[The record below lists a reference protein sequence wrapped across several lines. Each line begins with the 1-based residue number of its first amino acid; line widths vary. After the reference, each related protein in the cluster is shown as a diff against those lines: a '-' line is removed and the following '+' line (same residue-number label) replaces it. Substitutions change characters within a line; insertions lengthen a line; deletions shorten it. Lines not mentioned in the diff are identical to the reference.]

1 MSTYLLTW
9 NPKITPFDALPTYV
23 RGLAAGK
30 SVDFGWSCGNTRT
43 IDKEARVFLLRQG
56 PDNPGVVGSGR
67 VTEGSYEDEHWDPA
81 KQKQGLKAWYVGVKW
96 DSLML
101 PEECLSRSELLKGI
115 LPESLVNSFAAGVIF
130 QPKDA
135 ANLEKR
141 WAAHCRSSHF
151 SASIHASPISAW
163 EGNRVEYRAYRRK
176 RDHRLMQA
184 ARRAAKG
191 ICAVC
196 EVDYS
201 KILKGKGVRVLQ
213 VHHKHQLGQLDTPR
227 LNSSDDLVVVCANCH
242 ALIHMDSKKA
252 LPVKALKSML
262 RKPA

>member
-1 MSTYLLTW
+1 
-9 NPKITPFDALPTYV
+9 
-23 RGLAAGK
+23 LAAGK
-30 SVDFGWSCGNTRT
+30 SVGFRWSCGNTRS
-43 IDKEARVFLLRQG
+43 IDKGGRVFLLRQG
-56 PDNPGVVGSGR
+56 ADNPGIVGSGR

-81 KQKQGLKAWYVGVKW
+81 KQQQGLRAWYVAVEW
-96 DSLML
+96 DCLVL

-130 QPKDA
+130 QPEDA
-135 ANLEKR
+135 EKLEKR
-141 WAAHCRSSHF
+141 WAAHCGTSHF
-151 SASIHASPISAW
+151 SAPIVPSAISAW

-191 ICAVC
+191 MCAVC

-201 KILKGKGVRVLQ
+201 KILNGKGVRVLQ

-252 LPVKALKSML
+252 LPVKALKLML
-262 RKPA
+262 RRSK